1 MSGGVAAKTLRE
13 EGYAGR
19 IVLIGHEPT
28 PPFGRPPLSKTYLR
42 GEEALSGWLVKPESW
57 YEENRVER
65 VHATATR
72 VDISKQHVELHKGKP
87 IGYEKLLITTGGE
100 NRRLQV
106 PGADLPGVFQLRTV
120 AECDA
125 IKQAATRGARC
136 VVVGMGFI
144 GSEVTASLTQMGVH
158 VSAVLP
164 GRAPLESVLG
174 PEVGEVMA
182 GIHRDAGVELVAGDE
197 VVRFEGAGRV
207 ERAITRKEC
216 ELAVVAIG
224 IRPAVGTV
232 QDTEIAVDN
241 GILVDATCRT
251 SVPGIFAAGDAA
263 NHMHP
268 LFGRIRVEHYNNSEK
283 QGAAAARSM
292 LGSGAEFG
300 YVHTF
305 WSDQYEHKL
314 EYVGHVRQWDGF
326 VVRGSAPDRKL
337 IGFYLAQGVLRAAVG
352 LNRGGDPELDLDDE
366 MAAAGRLIAK
376 QSRLDERALVDED
389 RDLRDL

>member
-144 GSEVTASLTQMGVH
+144 GSEVAASLTQIGVH

-197 VVRFEGAGRV
+197 VVRFEGAGRIELER
-207 ERAITRKEC
+207 ERAHREGSRRQRR
-216 ELAVVAIG
+216 L
-224 IRPAVGTV
+224 RRS
-232 QDTEIAVDN
+232 
-241 GILVDATCRT
+241 RT
-251 SVPGIFAAGDAA
+251 G
-263 NHMHP
+263 
-268 LFGRIRVEHYNNSEK
+268 
-283 QGAAAARSM
+283 
-292 LGSGAEFG
+292 
-300 YVHTF
+300 
-305 WSDQYEHKL
+305 
-314 EYVGHVRQWDGF
+314 
-326 VVRGSAPDRKL
+326 
-337 IGFYLAQGVLRAAVG
+337 
-352 LNRGGDPELDLDDE
+352 RGGDH
-366 MAAAGRLIAK
+366 
-376 QSRLDERALVDED
+376 D
-389 RDLRDL
+389 RRRENGVRLRDGAAVHG